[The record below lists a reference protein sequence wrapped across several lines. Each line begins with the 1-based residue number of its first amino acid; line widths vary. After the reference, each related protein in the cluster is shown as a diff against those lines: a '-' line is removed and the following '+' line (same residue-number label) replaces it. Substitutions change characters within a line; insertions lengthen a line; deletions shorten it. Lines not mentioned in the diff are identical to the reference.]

1 MAMPVVVGKD
11 YKWLNG
17 SFLQKA
23 EEQREKMVSTHVRK
37 GALFA

>member
-1 MAMPVVVGKD
+1 MAKLVVVGKD

-23 EEQREKMVSTHVRK
+23 EVQREKMVSTHVRK